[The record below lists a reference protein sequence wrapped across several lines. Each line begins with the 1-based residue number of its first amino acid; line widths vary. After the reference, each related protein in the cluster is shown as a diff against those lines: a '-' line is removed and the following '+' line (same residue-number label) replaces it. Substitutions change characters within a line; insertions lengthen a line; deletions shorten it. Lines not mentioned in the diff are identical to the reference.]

1 MTTERSQLYYT
12 CIFLHV
18 SFQAV
23 HNAVAS
29 KPKGDDT
36 PCWLDAQMLRMLY
49 DELQRCRWEASPFK
63 DVRESLDSAIYHCGL
78 LMAQCPAALNR
89 QLCQHHLEAIMAP
102 LQEASLL
109 LSGDIRRM
117 TATQPASP
125 GQRLRHWL
133 GW

>member
-49 DELQRCRWEASPFK
+49 DELQRCR
-63 DVRESLDSAIYHCGL
+63 
-78 LMAQCPAALNR
+78 
-89 QLCQHHLEAIMAP
+89 
-102 LQEASLL
+102 
-109 LSGDIRRM
+109 
-117 TATQPASP
+117 
-125 GQRLRHWL
+125 
-133 GW
+133 